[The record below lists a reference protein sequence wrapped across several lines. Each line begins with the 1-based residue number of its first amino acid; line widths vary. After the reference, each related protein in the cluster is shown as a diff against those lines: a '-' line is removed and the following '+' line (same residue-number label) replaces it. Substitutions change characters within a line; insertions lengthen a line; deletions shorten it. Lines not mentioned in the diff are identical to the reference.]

1 MAMKPFMM
9 NKCPNTPKG
18 MEGGWKYGGNI
29 DVGGKKKMGEKGGE
43 EGIYMSR
50 LGSEP
55 GGPSILGKV
64 GCLEKG
70 KYHRP

>member
-1 MAMKPFMM
+1 MKS
-9 NKCPNTPKG
+9 
-18 MEGGWKYGGNI
+18 GWKYGGKM